1 MSHRRIT
8 LSIVVSLLAAAQSGV
23 AMAKTYKWIDAHG
36 GIHYT
41 QVPPVDKNAKVV
53 EVTGD
58 DGPADSSKSEP
69 DAKPEKRE
77 ADQPNQYRVLVPEQ
91 PDPEAQRKAEAER
104 EKQRQEACEALR
116 NNLQILE
123 RNTRIRIRQD
133 DSGEPRVLTQ
143 EEREARIRQYSENI
157 DKMCK

>member
-8 LSIVVSLLAAAQSGV
+8 LSILLTLLATAQSGM
-23 AMAKTYKWIDAHG
+23 AMARTYKWIDAEG

-41 QVPPVDKNAKVV
+41 QAPPTDRSAKII
-53 EVTGD
+53 EVTGKGSPTD
-58 DGPADSSKSEP
+58 IPKPTPETEP
-69 DAKPEKRE
+69 KKKEAEQAKQHRMLTPGK
-77 ADQPNQYRVLVPEQ
+77 
-91 PDPEAQRKAEAER
+91 PDPEAQRKAEAQR

-123 RNTRIRIRQD
+123 QNTRIRIRQD
-133 DSGEPRVLTQ
+133 DNGQPRVLTP

>member
-8 LSIVVSLLAAAQSGV
+8 LSILLTLLATAQSGM
-23 AMAKTYKWIDAHG
+23 AMARTYKWIDADG

-41 QVPPVDKNAKVV
+41 QAPPADRKAKII
-53 EVTGD
+53 EVTGK
-58 DGPADSSKSEP
+58 GSPADTLAPE
-69 DAKPEKRE
+69 AKPKKKEEEQAK
-77 ADQPNQYRVLVPEQ
+77 QYRVLTPEK
-91 PDPEAQRKAEAER
+91 PDPEAQRKAEAQR

-123 RNTRIRIRQD
+123 RNTRIRIRED
-133 DSGEPRVLTQ
+133 DNGQPRVLTP
-143 EEREARIRQYSENI
+143 EEREERIRQYSENI

>member
-8 LSIVVSLLAAAQSGV
+8 LSILLTLLATAQSGM
-23 AMAKTYKWIDAHG
+23 AMARTYKWIDADG

-41 QVPPVDKNAKVV
+41 QAPPADRKAKII
-53 EVTGD
+53 EVTGK
-58 DGPADSSKSEP
+58 GSPADTPAPE
-69 DAKPEKRE
+69 AKPKKKEEEQAK
-77 ADQPNQYRVLVPEQ
+77 QYRVLTPEK
-91 PDPEAQRKAEAER
+91 PDPEAQRKAEAQR

-123 RNTRIRIRQD
+123 RNTRIRIRED
-133 DSGEPRVLTQ
+133 DNGQPRVLTP
-143 EEREARIRQYSENI
+143 EEREERIRQYSENI